1 MTLSTIS
8 VRVIPGTTTAG
19 AVAGDELGSTMV
31 CNGFAMSLGDKLLE
45 MSRIIFTAEILGLDD
60 SQENISSSPCAHMG
74 WRHLS
79 SNLPLTKSTKKNN
92 TIQLQLRPVRF
103 CEYLINKTGL
113 LFQLLVHHSM
123 YHEGY
128 SGFTISWS
136 ALIASAFPRIDWTH
150 CRCAS
155 RVFIIPVT
163 HWPTSP
169 CCLPPHAEDL
179 LVPAL

>member
-1 MTLSTIS
+1 MALQCRSGTNYLKCQESSFGARCTHGLAPS
-8 VRVIPGTTTAG
+8 V
-19 AVAGDELGSTMV
+19 S
-31 CNGFAMSLGDKLLE
+31 
-45 MSRIIFTAEILGLDD
+45 
-60 SQENISSSPCAHMG
+60 
-74 WRHLS
+74 
-79 SNLPLTKSTKKNN
+79 KSAPNKKHQKKHN
-92 TIQLQLRPVRF
+92 TIQLQPVRF

-128 SGFTISWS
+128 PGFTISWS

-155 RVFIIPVT
+155 RVFSIPVT